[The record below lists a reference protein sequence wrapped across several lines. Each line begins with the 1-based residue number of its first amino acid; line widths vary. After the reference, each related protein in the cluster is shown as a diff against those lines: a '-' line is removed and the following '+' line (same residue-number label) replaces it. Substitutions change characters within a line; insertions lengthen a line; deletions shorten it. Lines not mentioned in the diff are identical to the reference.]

1 MWAVPDLCRIL
12 NPTRNWTCRA
22 GPTGP
27 IENHN
32 CKCDKNKELYELHLS
47 TNLWQFTKNSLKFLQ
62 KSSEIHQMFSKI
74 SLKILIMLEKRK
86 TKESIIRKKVS
97 FVPQDFLENSSR
109 ILREFFKNSCRLEKI
124 LGSSCEILEKNNSV
138 RNLVEN
144 EQKS

>member
-1 MWAVPDLCRIL
+1 
-12 NPTRNWTCRA
+12 
-22 GPTGP
+22 
-27 IENHN
+27 
-32 CKCDKNKELYELHLS
+32 
-47 TNLWQFTKNSLKFLQ
+47 
-62 KSSEIHQMFSKI
+62 
-74 SLKILIMLEKRK
+74 MLEKRK

-144 EQKS
+144 EQKSQRKVGEKNGEKSGIFCEFNSQAEEKKPRKRDEKKPKKGGE